1 MDSNTWW
8 LCLTSCLIEVLEALV
23 LIPKLSQRVLETLV
37 LIQLGR
43 FKVNTFS
50 NFKNS
55 GIEVNVFNAIFYWI
69 QGFQCHFCRKNVIF
83 KDFQNLVS
91 FDFPHFH
98 IFCRISSPEFT
109 KTRIGNTPGLVFEKM
124 DAKVSKYWKHWIQ
137 YLVNPKVL
145 KFWKH
150 WIQYQILILKL
161 LISRVSIVS
170 QMEITQQ
177 LACSCYSKDEM
188 LLADQL
194 KAKSK
199 PTIHCERKNGFWT
212 LFRQR
217 KRTPTV
223 KSK

>member
-1 MDSNTWW
+1 MYWG
-8 LCLTSCLIEVLEALV
+8 
-23 LIPKLSQRVLETLV
+23 IPWRHTLV
-37 LIQLGR
+37 ENMLGGENHLGNGVFWDIPLNKRVMQLGR

-55 GIEVNVFNAIFYWI
+55 GIEVNVFSAIFYWI

-109 KTRIGNTPGLVFEKM
+109 KTRIGNTTGLVFEKM

-170 QMEITQQ
+170 QMEIT
-177 LACSCYSKDEM
+177 
-188 LLADQL
+188 
-194 KAKSK
+194 
-199 PTIHCERKNGFWT
+199 R
-212 LFRQR
+212 
-217 KRTPTV
+217 
-223 KSK
+223 